1 MAVPDFRG
9 AIYLDN
15 KFFFNSL
22 KELTKSKSLE
32 EVKKEI
38 KKLSNKKRLV
48 RKEIKNIYRKYKISK
63 EAKKFF
69 ELVRISTIFQDERKE
84 NVQKAVYSIDQIFN
98 EVNKRLNIS
107 KTDLDYYLIKEV
119 VRLLKRGEKV
129 PKKEIK
135 KRTKSAI
142 FSYIESSKIK
152 SEYFFCKEADFI
164 LNFFKKK
171 REELLKKELK
181 GFVASIGSGKE
192 VIIRGKVRIVFD
204 PIRDKFSK
212 GEILVSGM
220 TRPEFVPLM
229 KKAKAIITNEGGITT
244 HAAIVSRELKIP
256 CIIGTKVATD
266 ILKNGDL
273 VELNTEKGVV
283 KILNKK

>member
-1 MAVPDFRG
+1 M
-9 AIYLDN
+9 
-15 KFFFNSL
+15 
-22 KELTKSKSLE
+22 
-32 EVKKEI
+32 
-38 KKLSNKKRLV
+38 
-48 RKEIKNIYRKYKISK
+48 
-63 EAKKFF
+63 
-69 ELVRISTIFQDERKE
+69 
-84 NVQKAVYSIDQIFN
+84 
-98 EVNKRLNIS
+98 
-107 KTDLDYYLIKEV
+107 
-119 VRLLKRGEKV
+119 
-129 PKKEIK
+129 
-135 KRTKSAI
+135 
-142 FSYIESSKIK
+142 
-152 SEYFFCKEADFI
+152 
-164 LNFFKKK
+164 
-171 REELLKKELK
+171 
-181 GFVASIGSGKE
+181 
-192 VIIRGKVRIVFD
+192 IIRGKVRIVFD